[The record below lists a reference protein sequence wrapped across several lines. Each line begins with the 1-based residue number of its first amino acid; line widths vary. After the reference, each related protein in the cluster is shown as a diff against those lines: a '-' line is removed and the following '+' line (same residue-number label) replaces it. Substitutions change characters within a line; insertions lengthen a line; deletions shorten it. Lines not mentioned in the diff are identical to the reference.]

1 MIKSEQQYHI
11 TKEWLQKFEQSVAG
25 IDNDESL
32 KGDLLRWQLYK
43 DAYQSQVDKFKEEI
57 SEYER
62 LTNCSRNQPIK
73 IQVEN
78 FNKLPDVLIKARIAA
93 KISQKELADILGIEE
108 QRIQECEETDYQCA
122 SFLEILDVSEALGIE
137 FKNASVQIDF
147 DEIEEFKKVA
157 AKWQKRQENKNLK
170 NQPASNEINLENA
183 CE

>member
-32 KGDLLRWQLYK
+32 KADPLRWQLYK

-57 SEYER
+57 TEYER
-62 LTNCSRNQPIK
+62 LTNCNKNQPLK
-73 IQVEN
+73 VQVQS

-93 KISQKELADILGIEE
+93 KMSQKELADILGIEE
-108 QRIQECEETDYQCA
+108 QRIKECEDKDYQCA
-122 SFLEILDVSEALGIE
+122 SFLEILDVSEALGVE

-147 DEIEEFKKVA
+147 EEIEEFKKVA
-157 AKWQKRQENKNLK
+157 DKWQKRQEKKNIKAQASSNK
-170 NQPASNEINLENA
+170 SNIESA